1 MELTQFSQILNEVF
15 IPNKFGNPDDL
26 STPGAIIAEN
36 LDGIVDVG
44 KKLNDLTGPEF
55 MDYMKKIAVG
65 IVRTYFD
72 AKRYEAP
79 TFGMIMD
86 EITFGG
92 AIQRVK
98 AKRMKMQNS
107 SALSLVSVYD
117 DPSAPSYVDGHYYGP
132 ALDAKIYT
140 EDSIGKIVSSV
151 SEEKARKMVTSKEGW
166 IELMDLY
173 QATAENTLADDLA
186 ELAKSILRK
195 LAVNANAGG
204 RRINLIPYFNTK
216 FNLTGDDAVTL
227 TLENWEGS
235 TTFKLFC
242 QKLIVRLKKAM
253 REYNRRF
260 NDGSVETFT
269 KEEDIRVLLLNDF
282 ALALDFA
289 QSSVYHKELTSIG
302 NYETLEFWQNPGLS
316 MLEEIST
323 TSNFDKILETDGKT
337 QPTLTKISYL
347 VGIIR
352 DKDAAGIVQK
362 LDFTSVEPV
371 GSEGFYNIHHH
382 VARNHWVDDR
392 SASIILCLDAEPSNP

>member
-1 MELTQFSQILNEVF
+1 MELTQYSQILNEVF

-86 EITFGG
+86 EIAFGG

-107 SALSLVSVYD
+107 HALSLVSIYD
-117 DPSAPSYVDGHYYGP
+117 DPSAPSYLDGHYYGP

-140 EDSIGKIVSSV
+140 EDTTGKIVSSV

-186 ELAKSILRK
+186 ELSKSILRK

-216 FNLTGDDAVTL
+216 FGLTGDDAVTL
-227 TLENWEGS
+227 ENWEANE
-235 TTFKLFC
+235 TFKLFC

-302 NYETLEFWQNPGLS
+302 NYETLEFWQNPGLRH
-316 MLEEIST
+316 
-323 TSNFDKILETDGKT
+323 F
-337 QPTLTKISYL
+337 QF
-347 VGIIR
+347 R
-352 DKDAAGIVQK
+352 
-362 LDFTSVEPV
+362 
-371 GSEGFYNIHHH
+371 
-382 VARNHWVDDR
+382 
-392 SASIILCLDAEPSNP
+392 